1 MTTLVNILFN
11 SDYKK
16 YLEIVETNLIEHR
29 IEERLEKTTGLKYF
43 LANYEYD
50 KPEMMEEISN
60 FWKVYKRVYG
70 KENKAKPIILS
81 IYEKYYKQEAT
92 TVSQFHEKASEF
104 IEQSIRLNKKNCQII
119 QKLLGNILDFD
130 RIRVECMENLLS
142 MKFTQKEKVKDYI
155 GSKHWASYL
164 NAKLKNKYGKTEKY
178 SENEVDLVNLFK
190 LLIHKLIAINEHCK
204 LLNLRLLDDIDM
216 SLEAQYSNAMDL
228 EFKILDEI
236 KKESSENEIKSI
248 QGCLKDVQTSLDLR
262 SKLKGSKKMAPYG
275 FFNQI
280 IRKSGNYWTDSSM
293 YDIQP
298 PAVLR
303 NCISTIRGEL
313 ENENLVF

>member
-1 MTTLVNILFN
+1 M
-11 SDYKK
+11 
-16 YLEIVETNLIEHR
+16 
-29 IEERLEKTTGLKYF
+29 
-43 LANYEYD
+43 
-50 KPEMMEEISN
+50 
-60 FWKVYKRVYG
+60 
-70 KENKAKPIILS
+70 
-81 IYEKYYKQEAT
+81 
-92 TVSQFHEKASEF
+92 
-104 IEQSIRLNKKNCQII
+104 
-119 QKLLGNILDFD
+119 
-130 RIRVECMENLLS
+130 
-142 MKFTQKEKVKDYI
+142 
-155 GSKHWASYL
+155 
-164 NAKLKNKYGKTEKY
+164 
-178 SENEVDLVNLFK
+178 DLVNLFK

-204 LLNLRLLDDIDM
+204 LLNMRLLDDIDM